1 MVAVAN
7 VFPKLQNVKILVRA
21 LSKNRRFR
29 KRFDS
34 QYVKVSQILVKF
46 PWECFSH
53 VFSSFWKKLI
63 WKISPVLLGKILGFF
78 LNTLIVERRYPIE
91 DWENVPLPIQMQLS
105 AKWKTFS

>member
-21 LSKNRRFR
+21 LSKNRCFR

-46 PWECFSH
+46 PWERFSH

-63 WKISPVLLGKILGFF
+63 WNISPVLLREILGMF
-78 LNTLIVERRYPIE
+78 LNTLCADCKYPIE
-91 DWENVPLPIQMQLS
+91 EWENLQLPI
-105 AKWKTFS
+105 